1 MSRVLMAATLGLGMI
16 CSGMALAQSSMTAP
30 DNSST
35 NAVNPSAT
43 QPANQPGMAAT
54 SSDSGKLG
62 TGASSAAIATG
73 PTDKTGVMSPQA
85 PAADGKST
93 GANPNSPAGVNN
105 NQ

>member
-1 MSRVLMAATLGLGMI
+1 MSRILMAATLGLGMV

-30 DNSST
+30 NNSST
-35 NAVNPSAT
+35 NAVNPST
-43 QPANQPGMAAT
+43 TTQPGMAAT

-73 PTDKTGVMSPQA
+73 PTDKTGVMSPEA

>member
-1 MSRVLMAATLGLGMI
+1 MAATLGLGMMW
-16 CSGMALAQSSMTAP
+16 SGMALAQSSMTAP

-43 QPANQPGMAAT
+43 QPGMAAT